1 MDELVDEGDF
11 CTIAVD
17 QELGV
22 LIMSWRGYGSSEG
35 FRRANERVLAALA
48 AAGAERILGEIEG
61 LSRIS
66 PADQQW
72 LSEDWIP
79 RAVRAG
85 LKRVALVT
93 PAFDLDHAPVLLVG
107 EHVAPSLDLAYFD
120 DVGSAGAWLKTD

>member
-1 MDELVDEGDF
+1 MGEAIEDNDCVVGFDASAR
-11 CTIAVD
+11 AV
-17 QELGV
+17 V
-22 LIMSWRGYGSSEG
+22 MHWRGYGSSEG